1 MANIVTDADSVTHES
16 CTGTDVDKTG
26 TDEQYR
32 GEMNRLT
39 RMLVSRHESQEKRM
53 LTAKTVWDSKK
64 LEADVLAKS
73 IDAQREKLIEH
84 IHEIE
89 AEKADINQEIE
100 QVREMDLVAK
110 KASLEA
116 ELKSLEDKLCHQHDD
131 YDDACCIFR
140 DTKIDYMI
148 CCHYLDLAEM
158 LQGYE
163 KCSAEF
169 TQTTPCK
176 MWNDIKK
183 GRGDFHDEYSEH
195 PFSESDETIALEY
208 FEEYLDS
215 LVNRCDFHDLVSGDH
230 C

>member
-1 MANIVTDADSVTHES
+1 MANIVTDADSATHES
-16 CTGTDVDKTG
+16 CTLTDVDKTG

-32 GEMNRLT
+32 EEMNRLT
-39 RMLVSRHESQEKRM
+39 RMLVSRHKSQEKSM

-64 LEADVLAKS
+64 LEADVLAKN
-73 IDAQREKLIEH
+73 IDAQREKLVEQ

-116 ELKSLEDKLCHQHDD
+116 ELKSLDDKLCHLHDD
-131 YDDACCIFR
+131 CDEAYHTFIY
-140 DTKIDYMI
+140 TQSDYI
-148 CCHYLDLAEM
+148 TCDHYFVLAEM
-158 LQGYE
+158 LQSFE
-163 KCSAEF
+163 ENPANF
-169 TQTTPCK
+169 MQTTPCER
-176 MWNDIKK
+176 WDDIKK
-183 GRGDFHDEYSEH
+183 GRGEFHHEYSEH

-215 LVNRCDFHDLVSGDH
+215 FLSQCDTFIAKRN
-230 C
+230 